1 MKIAFRIA
9 AIAAG
14 AALALT
20 ACAGPP
26 LVAGS
31 EVGVAVAEPFTSL
44 NPATSFG
51 RSSVTN
57 GDVAHLTGTG
67 FGYLDDVGAFVAD
80 ESFGT
85 VEVVAEDPL
94 TVRYA
99 VTAAA
104 RWSDGTP
111 VDAADLLLA
120 WVANSGALNTPDFD
134 DREWVD
140 AETGRYRDDFPTD
153 VVFFDGAVGGGL
165 ERATQTPQLG
175 EDGRTV
181 FVHFDEV
188 VSGWRLALAPG
199 VPAHVVADRALG
211 PFDDADA
218 AKQALISAVVDAD
231 LDALGAIA
239 RVWNDA
245 YNVTSTPD
253 DLDLLVASGPYVVA
267 AITTDEVVLAANTAY
282 RGDRLPS
289 FETIRIRIAPDPLD
303 AAALLA
309 DGTVDIAVPE
319 PSVEVVAALTAIDG
333 VDVVTG
339 TDARVEHL
347 DLQFADA
354 RGSAFTD
361 ERVRRAFLLVVPRQE
376 ILEELVTPVHP
387 DAALLD
393 SFVLL
398 PGAAGYAESVAENGS
413 AAYAEPD
420 VAAAIDL
427 LAEAGQPNPEVCIL
441 FDPANPRRQAEV
453 DLIRTSAD
461 RAGFRVTDCSNPD
474 WERLLGVSG
483 AYDAA
488 LFAWDT
494 TRLGAAAAAAV
505 YRSDSALVNFSR
517 YANPEVDALVD
528 EVAATEDP
536 ALQAAA
542 LARIDAL
549 LWADAYGVP
558 LFAYPTVTAVRST
571 VDGVTRSP
579 LDRTVFWNAWEWRPA
594 PASDAAVR

>member
-1 MKIAFRIA
+1 MKVALRLA

-14 AALALT
+14 AALALA

-57 GDVAHLTGTG
+57 GDVAHLTGAG
-67 FGYLDDVGAFVAD
+67 FGYLDDTGGFVAD
-80 ESFGT
+80 DSFGT
-85 VEVVAEDPL
+85 AEIVAEDPL
-94 TVRYA
+94 TVRYTVSA
-99 VTAAA
+99 GAS
-104 RWSDGTP
+104 WSDGTA

-120 WVANSGALNTPDFD
+120 WAANSGALNTPDFD
-134 DREWVD
+134 DGDWVD

-165 ERATQTPQLG
+165 ERAMQTPQLG

-181 FVHFDEV
+181 FVHFEEF

-218 AKQALISAVVDAD
+218 AKQALVSAVVDAD
-231 LDALGAIA
+231 REALGAIA

-245 YNVTSTPD
+245 FNLTSTPED
-253 DLDLLVASGPYVVA
+253 RDLLVASGPYVVA
-267 AITTDEVVLAANTAY
+267 AISAEEVVLEANAAY
-282 RGDRLPS
+282 RGERLPS
-289 FETIRIRIAPDPLD
+289 FETVRIRIAPDPLE
-303 AAALLA
+303 AVALLA
-309 DGTVDIAVPE
+309 AGSVDIVSPE
-319 PSVEVVAALTAIDG
+319 PSTEVVAALRAVDG
-333 VDVVTG
+333 VDLVTG

-376 ILEELVTPVHP
+376 ILDRLVVPVHP
-387 DAALLD
+387 DAELLD
-393 SFVLL
+393 SFVFL
-398 PGAAGYAESVAENGS
+398 PGARGYAESVSGNGS
-413 AAYAEPD
+413 AAYAGTD
-420 VAAAIDL
+420 VPAAIDL

-474 WERLLGVSG
+474 WEGLLGVSG

-494 TRLGAAAAAAV
+494 TRLGASAAAAV

-528 EVAATEDP
+528 EVAATDDP
-536 ALQAAA
+536 ELQAAA

-558 LFAYPTVTAVRST
+558 LFAYPTVTAVRTT

-579 LDRTVFWNAWEWRPA
+579 LDRSVFWNAWQWRPSPTA
-594 PASDAAVR
+594 DAAVR